1 VTGTYV
7 GQVERDPGGGLWAI
21 LYCGATLIGRE
32 RVTSLRKGRRR
43 VADLVLSAADASP
56 SAPLSPMAAAERRLV
71 EQNSP
76 AGGAPAMGPASGS
89 RRCPR
94 RAARPVR
101 FPADRCARGGQSS
114 LADARLMT

>member
-1 VTGTYV
+1 MTGTYV

-76 AGGAPAMGPASGS
+76 GRRRAGNGPGVRVAAMPAARS
-89 RRCPR
+89 
-94 RAARPVR
+94 AARPL
-101 FPADRCARGGQSS
+101 PG
-114 LADARLMT
+114 

>member
-43 VADLVLSAADASP
+43 VADLVLSAAGNGP
-56 SAPLSPMAAAERRLV
+56 GVRVAAM
-71 EQNSP
+71 P
-76 AGGAPAMGPASGS
+76 AARS
-89 RRCPR
+89 
-94 RAARPVR
+94 AARPL
-101 FPADRCARGGQSS
+101 PG
-114 LADARLMT
+114 